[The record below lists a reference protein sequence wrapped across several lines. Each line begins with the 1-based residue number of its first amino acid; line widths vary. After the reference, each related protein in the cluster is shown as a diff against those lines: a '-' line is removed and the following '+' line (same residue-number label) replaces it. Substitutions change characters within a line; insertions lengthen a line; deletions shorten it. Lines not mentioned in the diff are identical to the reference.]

1 VDVGG
6 WIHLDLEASDL
17 FGDAGNT
24 PGAGSTFLCM
34 ADLTLNSK
42 FLFKKTESLFELTV
56 SLSETI
62 DDCRLANIRHATYHE
77 PSSHSLELWVRFRL
91 YK

>member
-1 VDVGG
+1 MDVGG
-6 WIHLDLEASDL
+6 WIHLNLESSDL

-34 ADLTLNSK
+34 AD
-42 FLFKKTESLFELTV
+42 LTV